1 MNDPRDDR
9 DGVELHG
16 SFNVKQFA
24 EMLGLDPSDT
34 TRLANFIRKHKS
46 GQRPSYQEVGA
57 AAKAFI
63 GLVDAPQD
71 ITNRAA
77 VMLRRVDA
85 EKYHQ
90 KQESVQ
96 QEVAEGIRMAKE
108 GIEECWNDMEG
119 QAMTQDNA
127 GEQMSVTISMPGK
140 NISVTTDSAD
150 EIGSILRL
158 AGINV
163 GGAASGDVDGDGDHD
178 IADHNAE
185 ASASE
190 PAVLYVGAGNSQP
203 EMPSAAA
210 MGDVD
215 GDGDHDMAD
224 HKAESAD
231 EPKEAAKPDFRDVDN
246 DGNEKESWE
255 DAEEDKDEA
264 KNESARILSLAGV
277 TNEAQSA
284 AQKAAFAKTIAKK
297 NGEPVGEVG
306 IDRESS
312 PGVGQYYMK
321 HYASGKDLAGYDS
334 YEEALAELKYLVKQ
348 GVAEGETYTDE
359 LGRIM
364 KLSGFAES
372 KLMNSPAGTSMDEP
386 MEFDNLPSEKGTGA
400 GKSDYGT
407 RQSNMGGENPM
418 ALHSLDMEESFQQ
431 AMGEYR
437 KFVAENISKKK

>member
-1 MNDPRDDR
+1 MSDPRNDA

-24 EMLGLDPSDT
+24 ELLGLDPSDT

-46 GQRPSYQEVGA
+46 GQRPSYQEVGS

-163 GGAASGDVDGDGDHD
+163 GGVASGDVDGDGDHD
-178 IADHNAE
+178 MNDHGAE
-185 ASASE
+185 E
-190 PAVLYVGAGNSQP
+190 PAVLYVGAGDSQP
-203 EMPSAAA
+203 EMPNTVP
-210 MGDVD
+210 GDVD

-224 HKAESAD
+224 HKAEKSND

-264 KNESARILSLAGV
+264 KNESARILALAGL
-277 TNEAQSA
+277 
-284 AQKAAFAKTIAKK
+284 
-297 NGEPVGEVG
+297 
-306 IDRESS
+306 D
-312 PGVGQYYMK
+312 
-321 HYASGKDLAGYDS
+321 
-334 YEEALAELKYLVKQ
+334 
-348 GVAEGETYTDE
+348 
-359 LGRIM
+359 
-364 KLSGFAES
+364 ES

-386 MEFDNLPSEKGTGA
+386 MEFDSLPSEKGTGA
-400 GKSDYGT
+400 GKPDYGT

-437 KFVAENISKKK
+437 KFVAENISKKN

>member
-1 MNDPRDDR
+1 MSDPRDDR

-150 EIGSILRL
+150 EIGNILRL

-163 GGAASGDVDGDGDHD
+163 GGVTSGDVDGDGDHD
-178 IADHNAE
+178 MADHEAE
-185 ASASE
+185 APASE
-190 PAVLYVGAGNSQP
+190 PAVLYVGAGDSQP

-224 HKAESAD
+224 HEAEKSDD

-284 AQKAAFAKTIAKK
+284 AQKAAFAKMIAKK
-297 NGEPVGEVG
+297 NGDKSEDKVDNKEEEV
-306 IDRESS
+306 
-312 PGVGQYYMK
+312 K
-321 HYASGKDLAGYDS
+321 
-334 YEEALAELKYLVKQ
+334 EEAPATNSVFGQ
-348 GVAEGETYTDE
+348 GVYEGETYTDE

-400 GKSDYGT
+400 GKPDYGT